1 MRPPRRAQLSNTG
14 DPTSTALQPWRQS
27 RLNAAST
34 TPATGRAEL
43 LTTTRV
49 THDDQRRSS
58 QSPSS
63 HRTRFSRSPLKNNK
77 FFDGFKFNIV
87 VRGDSSIIM
96 KLKVV
101 LRKAFDYVRYDL
113 KEIAFPSS
121 LPDPPHVKKLRK
133 LTWKERS
140 LVLKEAS
147 RLYVASWVRDIG
159 PDLHPNDYKK
169 DYDSEEKHNG
179 VNGATKEKE
188 PSTLEDLVVAARGG
202 METLRPALQRV
213 YMTRASAYRDALKSF
228 IEGYQEGIQQVMVK
242 KEDSTAQQEEDTPKK
257 SSQVLERDL
266 AIFGFFI
273 ALGRSTQSFLSAN
286 GFDVIDEPIEGFLRY
301 LIGGSVLYY
310 PQLSSISSYQL
321 YVEVVCE
328 ELEWL
333 PFYLGITSTSKR
345 LHGHKS
351 KQEGHNK
358 LMECMDEL
366 GIRKNEMTE
375 GSGRQ
380 SIERTGSGTYSLIEK
395 EPDSSF
401 DKRCLAK
408 ARGVT
413 SGASCIKLKE
423 QLKAACSDLE
433 RIRRLEKEAE
443 FLEASFRAKAASLQQ
458 GDDDNGPPS
467 SMNEQQQ
474 HSKVKNRNSA
484 NVVSKRVVSNPS
496 RLWNFLVPRPTSRS
510 DPGSSSVADGNDDE
524 SFERISFGTCIADSQ
539 SNEIQCFELLRNEL
553 MELEKRVQRS
563 ADRSE
568 NEEEEIKMT
577 ADTATYTDEAEG
589 SQLVPVQKKENIIGK
604 SLDKLKD
611 TGTDVWQGT
620 QLLAIDVAA
629 AMGLLRRF
637 LIGDELTQKEKK
649 VLQRTL
655 TDLASVVPIGFLM
668 LLPVTAVGHA
678 AMLAAIQRY
687 VPSLIP
693 STYGQERLYL
703 LRQLEK
709 MKELEMTEMNPD
721 ESAEELP

>member
-1 MRPPRRAQLSNTG
+1 
-14 DPTSTALQPWRQS
+14 
-27 RLNAAST
+27 
-34 TPATGRAEL
+34 
-43 LTTTRV
+43 
-49 THDDQRRSS
+49 
-58 QSPSS
+58 
-63 HRTRFSRSPLKNNK
+63 
-77 FFDGFKFNIV
+77 
-87 VRGDSSIIM
+87 M

-147 RLYVASWVRDIG
+147 RLYAASWVRDIG

-257 SSQVLERDL
+257 SCAIYLYKKGCIVLERDL

-333 PFYLGITSTSKR
+333 PFYPGITSTSKR

-351 KQEGHNK
+351 KQEGHPNPEAIPQALDVCSHWIQSFIKYSKWLDNPSNVKATRFLSRGHNK
-358 LMECMDEL
+358 LMD
-366 GIRKNEMTE
+366 
-375 GSGRQ
+375 
-380 SIERTGSGTYSLIEK
+380 
-395 EPDSSF
+395 F
-401 DKRCLAK
+401 
-408 ARGVT
+408 
-413 SGASCIKLKE
+413 
-423 QLKAACSDLE
+423 
-433 RIRRLEKEAE
+433 
-443 FLEASFRAKAASLQQ
+443 
-458 GDDDNGPPS
+458 
-467 SMNEQQQ
+467 
-474 HSKVKNRNSA
+474 
-484 NVVSKRVVSNPS
+484 
-496 RLWNFLVPRPTSRS
+496 
-510 DPGSSSVADGNDDE
+510 ADGNDDE
-524 SFERISFGTCIADSQ
+524 SFERISF
-539 SNEIQCFELLRNEL
+539 
-553 MELEKRVQRS
+553 ELEKRVQRS

>member
-1 MRPPRRAQLSNTG
+1 M
-14 DPTSTALQPWRQS
+14 ALES
-27 RLNAAST
+27 VEDALLKLE
-34 TPATGRAEL
+34 EL
-43 LTTTRV
+43 LQELHV
-49 THDDQRRSS
+49 SS
-58 QSPSS
+58 SS
-63 HRTRFSRSPLKNNK
+63 
-77 FFDGFKFNIV
+77 
-87 VRGDSSIIM
+87 
-96 KLKVV
+96 
-101 LRKAFDYVRYDL
+101 
-113 KEIAFPSS
+113 
-121 LPDPPHVKKLRK
+121 
-133 LTWKERS
+133 
-140 LVLKEAS
+140 
-147 RLYVASWVRDIG
+147 
-159 PDLHPNDYKK
+159 
-169 DYDSEEKHNG
+169 
-179 VNGATKEKE
+179 
-188 PSTLEDLVVAARGG
+188 
-202 METLRPALQRV
+202 
-213 YMTRASAYRDALKSF
+213 
-228 IEGYQEGIQQVMVK
+228 
-242 KEDSTAQQEEDTPKK
+242 
-257 SSQVLERDL
+257 
-266 AIFGFFI
+266 
-273 ALGRSTQSFLSAN
+273 
-286 GFDVIDEPIEGFLRY
+286 
-301 LIGGSVLYY
+301 
-310 PQLSSISSYQL
+310 
-321 YVEVVCE
+321 
-328 ELEWL
+328 
-333 PFYLGITSTSKR
+333 
-345 LHGHKS
+345 
-351 KQEGHNK
+351 
-358 LMECMDEL
+358 
-366 GIRKNEMTE
+366 
-375 GSGRQ
+375 SG
-380 SIERTGSGTYSLIEK
+380 
-395 EPDSSF
+395 
-401 DKRCLAK
+401 
-408 ARGVT
+408 
-413 SGASCIKLKE
+413 KE

-433 RIRRLEKEAE
+433 RIRRLKKEAE

-496 RLWNFLVPRPTSRS
+496 RLWNFLVRRPTSRS

-539 SNEIQCFELLRNEL
+539 SNEIQRFELLRNEL
-553 MELEKRVQRS
+553 IELEKRVQRS

-568 NEEEEIKMT
+568 NEEDDTDQISIYALDENKITTLTVPIYSPLGVDARPAHVCSYIKRAFKILHCLEEIKMT
-577 ADTATYTDEAEG
+577 DDTATYTDEAEG

-709 MKELEMTEMNPD
+709 MKELETTEMNPD